1 MHALRNLVR
10 DAYPG
15 DAFVFFCEH
24 IFSLRFS
31 RPFSDLPVLLDA
43 GHCGQQPV
51 TTDRK
56 ELDGLDEC
64 MSMFFFCFTSNV

>member
-24 IFSLRFS
+24 IFTLRFS
-31 RPFSDLPVLLDA
+31 RPFFRPARTIRRWTLRTA
-43 GHCGQQPV
+43 ARY
-51 TTDRK
+51 DRP
-56 ELDGLDEC
+56 EG
-64 MSMFFFCFTSNV
+64 TRRP